1 MKLITKLL
9 IRLYTPAA
17 LVAVSGLVVAEGLD
31 RAADGLDM
39 ATAAHLAS
47 LSLLLAILISLAL
60 ASYSTWR
67 LWRWLKGLEER
78 CACGGM
84 LSRPRT
90 DRSGHQH
97 RTCLVCGKRP
107 EIG

>member
-1 MKLITKLL
+1 MQLITKILL
-9 IRLYTPAA
+9 RLYTPAA
-17 LVAVSGLVVAEGLD
+17 LVAVSGVVVAEGLD
-31 RAADGLDM
+31 RAADGM
-39 ATAAHLAS
+39 GMVSAAHLAS

-67 LWRWLKGLEER
+67 LWRWLKGIEQR
-78 CACGGM
+78 CDCGGL

-90 DRSGHQH
+90 DHNGQRY
-97 RTCLVCGKRP
+97 RTCVVCGGRA